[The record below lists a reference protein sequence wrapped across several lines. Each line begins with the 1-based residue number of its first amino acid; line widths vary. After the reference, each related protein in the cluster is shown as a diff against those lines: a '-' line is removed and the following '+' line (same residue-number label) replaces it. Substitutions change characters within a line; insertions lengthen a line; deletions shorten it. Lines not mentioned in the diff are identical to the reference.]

1 MTRLLEKDKNLNQRS
16 QRYWQNLAEE
26 NDRFDSNQ
34 QIAELVDAL
43 TKVEMK
49 AFLEGLTERVVN
61 RRLKIFS
68 DGAFKDEAKAATA
81 SAS

>member
-1 MTRLLEKDKNLNQRS
+1 
-16 QRYWQNLAEE
+16 
-26 NDRFDSNQ
+26 
-34 QIAELVDAL
+34 
-43 TKVEMK
+43 MK